1 MNNKYKILL
10 VEANGS
16 GLSSLLEDCGYKVI
30 SVQNLQSAQTVFNS
44 YLPDLVLLDSDDFD
58 DGGLS
63 LLKSVR
69 SNATTPVIIVSGAAD
84 EVNIVSA
91 LDMGAN
97 DYIVKP
103 YGSAELPAR
112 VRAALRSSRF
122 SSPDGKLPGGRFE
135 LADMVIDYDSR
146 RVFIAGNEIEL
157 TQTEYNILAFLSEH
171 SGKIMS
177 YTSIIKAIWG
187 YSYEGSKKKLQVN
200 VANIRKKFGIDP
212 SNKTYFVNEP
222 GIGYRMN

>member
-16 GLSSLLEDCGYKVI
+16 GLSYLLEESGYKVI

-63 LLKSVR
+63 LLESVR

>member
-16 GLSSLLEDCGYKVI
+16 GLSYLLEESGYKVI

-44 YLPDLVLLDSDDFD
+44 YLPDLVLLDADDFD

-63 LLKSVR
+63 LLESVR

-222 GIGYRMN
+222 GVGYRMN